1 MNRITATIEAIDI
14 YDGIS
19 IISFMAEG
27 QQMKMMALE
36 IDETLKPGSKVILG
50 AKASNIA
57 LAKSPLGLGTM
68 SISNQLSVVIEH
80 IDHGKLLSSVK
91 FLLGSQRL
99 ESIITFDSSKRIG
112 LREGESAVA
121 LIKSSEVSILEKL

>member
-1 MNRITATIEAIDI
+1 MNRITATIEKIDI

-19 IISFMAEG
+19 IIGFLAEG

-57 LAKSPLGLGTM
+57 LAKPPLGAM
-68 SISNQLSVVIEH
+68 SISNQLSVTIEH
-80 IDHGKLLSSVK
+80 IDHGRLLSSVK
-91 FLLGSQRL
+91 FLLGGQRL
-99 ESIITFDSSKRIG
+99 ESIITLESSRRIG
-112 LREGESAVA
+112 LRKGDTVAA